1 MVPVTAKAAEIQVR
15 SSEPGAIPRLA
26 LATICGVLFLT
37 FLDNTVVSVTLA
49 DVQSDLHA
57 GVSELQWVVDGYAL
71 VFASFLLAGGALGD
85 ILGRKKV
92 MLAGVAT
99 FCAGSVV
106 GALAPNPSVLIA
118 GRVIMGMGAAASEP
132 GTLSMIRHLV
142 PDRQVRAQ
150 ALGAWAAVSG
160 LALAMGPVIGG
171 GLVAL
176 SGWRAVFWFNLL
188 LGLVAFVGAAV
199 TLPESADPQ
208 GRSID
213 LPGIVLGVL
222 ALGAVIYAVI
232 EGENLGYR
240 DRRII
245 TLFVVSAVAAVAFV
259 VVERHRR
266 DPLLELSFFRI
277 PAFTGANVIAF
288 LTYFGVFSIFFFT
301 ALYLQVVGTS
311 SPGGVALQFLP
322 MTVVM
327 VLASAFTGRWVARSG
342 PRIPMVVGTALA
354 GGGILLSDAVLNPTV
369 SYAPM
374 AGALLLVGLGFG
386 IALVPVTSTVL
397 SLAPPE
403 RSGMAA
409 STSNTSR
416 QLGAVVG
423 VAVLGAVVNAQLT
436 GSLKD
441 RLHAIGIPAQFQSIV
456 LQGVT
461 HGAASSQGAAASKAN
476 PALTAIIDKVINAA
490 YAAFGDGLDVAL
502 RLSGAMLLV
511 GTLIALVTLRR
522 TGPASATDGGPTA
535 ESSSSSS
542 RPDREGSAEAF
553 TPHAP

>member
-1 MVPVTAKAAEIQVR
+1 MPQ
-15 SSEPGAIPRLA
+15 SGSFPGER
-26 LATICGVLFLT
+26 
-37 FLDNTVVSVTLA
+37 
-49 DVQSDLHA
+49 
-57 GVSELQWVVDGYAL
+57 
-71 VFASFLLAGGALGD
+71 
-85 ILGRKKV
+85 
-92 MLAGVAT
+92 
-99 FCAGSVV
+99 
-106 GALAPNPSVLIA
+106 
-118 GRVIMGMGAAASEP
+118 
-132 GTLSMIRHLV
+132 
-142 PDRQVRAQ
+142 
-150 ALGAWAAVSG
+150 
-160 LALAMGPVIGG
+160 
-171 GLVAL
+171 
-176 SGWRAVFWFNLL
+176 
-188 LGLVAFVGAAV
+188 
-199 TLPESADPQ
+199 PESADPQ

-222 ALGAVIYAVI
+222 ALSAVIYAVI

-245 TLFVVSAVAAVAFV
+245 ALFVVSAVAAVAFV

-327 VLASAFTGRWVARSG
+327 VLASASTGRWVARSG

-369 SYAPM
+369 SYAPT

-397 SLAPPE
+397 SLVPPE

-476 PALTAIIDKVINAA
+476 PALAAIIDKVINAA

-522 TGPASATDGGPTA
+522 TGPASATDDGPTA
-535 ESSSSSS
+535 ESSSSYS

>member
-1 MVPVTAKAAEIQVR
+1 MTAKAAEIQVR

-106 GALAPNPSVLIA
+106 GALAPTPSVLIA

>member
-1 MVPVTAKAAEIQVR
+1 MTAKAAEIQVR

>member
-1 MVPVTAKAAEIQVR
+1 MTAKAAEIQVR

-106 GALAPNPSVLIA
+106 GALAPTPSVLIA

-397 SLAPPE
+397 SLVPPE

>member
-1 MVPVTAKAAEIQVR
+1 VTAKAAEIQVR

-106 GALAPNPSVLIA
+106 GALAPTPSVLIA

>member
-522 TGPASATDGGPTA
+522 TGPASATDDGPTA
-535 ESSSSSS
+535 ESSSSYS

>member
-1 MVPVTAKAAEIQVR
+1 MTAKAAEIQVR

-106 GALAPNPSVLIA
+106 GALAPTPSVLIA

-342 PRIPMVVGTALA
+342 PRIPLVVGTALA

>member
-1 MVPVTAKAAEIQVR
+1 VTAKAAEIQVR